1 MATHIVI
8 NPDLVTTTTIE
19 RAFLDFGGE
28 PASDNVTYT
37 VYVAGAQPRTAVI
50 PMNAKNF
57 AESPDLFG
65 LSGKNTAL
73 IVAATTDPG
82 TPSVAVLRQ
91 HHGVSCVALTVP
103 SSNRMTG
110 TAFNLPVSDLLA
122 GGTLF
127 VGNPSLA
134 NATATVQ
141 YGGST
146 SPVTDNVV
154 IPSLSVVK
162 VKITQAEANLLFTVT
177 NDVPVVV
184 QAAIGTR
191 FQVVL
196 PIGPAV

>member
-8 NPDLVTTTTIE
+8 NPDLLPSTTME
-19 RAFLDFGGE
+19 RAFLDIAGE

-37 VYVAGAQPRTAVI
+37 VYVAGAQPKTAVV

-57 AESPDLFG
+57 ATSPDLFG
-65 LSGKNTAL
+65 LSAKKTAL

-91 HHGVSCVALTVP
+91 LQGLTCIALTVP
-103 SSNRMTG
+103 SSNHMVG
-110 TAFNLPVSDLLA
+110 TAFNMPVSDLVG
-122 GGTLF
+122 GGTLY

-141 YGGST
+141 YGGSA
-146 SPVTDNVV
+146 SPVTDNVT
-154 IPSLSVVK
+154 IPSLSVTK

-177 NDVPVVV
+177 NGVPLVV
-184 QAAIGTR
+184 QAAIGSR
-191 FQVVL
+191 FFVVL